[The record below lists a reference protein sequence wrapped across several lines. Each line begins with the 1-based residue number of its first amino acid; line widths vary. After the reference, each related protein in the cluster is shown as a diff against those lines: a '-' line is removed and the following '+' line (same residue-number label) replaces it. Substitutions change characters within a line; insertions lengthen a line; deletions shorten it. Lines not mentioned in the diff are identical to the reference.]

1 MESDRPDG
9 LRERKKRATHRALQS
24 SAVALFRLHGPEA
37 VTVESICADAG
48 VSPRTFFNYFS
59 SKDEAAFMLEEGTPA
74 LIEERITA
82 RPPQETPLEAIRAV
96 FVARLGELATG
107 RIWLERVLLLRERPE
122 LAPRITLTNRA
133 VEDAVTRAV
142 AARTGLPECHL
153 YVRTTAAAV
162 FAAQQAAISC
172 WEPDSG
178 PAMVTL
184 VTEAVD
190 LLSRGL
196 PAPPEP
202 AEQPGTRTPDAAQ
215 VH

>member
-1 MESDRPDG
+1 MASDRPGG

-24 SAVALFRLHGPEA
+24 SALALFRLHGPEA
-37 VTVESICADAG
+37 VTVESICADAD

-82 RPPQETPLEAIRAV
+82 RPPQETPVEAITAV
-96 FVARLGELATG
+96 FVGRLSELATG
-107 RIWLERVLLLRERPE
+107 SIWLERVLLVRERPE
-122 LAPRITLTNRA
+122 LLPRITLTNRA

-142 AARTGLPECHL
+142 ATRTGLPQSHL
-153 YVRTTAAAV
+153 HVRTTAAAV
-162 FAAQQAAISC
+162 FATLQAAISC
-172 WEPDSG
+172 WQPDSG
-178 PAMVTL
+178 PDVVTL

-196 PAPPEP
+196 PAPRGPVDRGDSG
-202 AEQPGTRTPDAAQ
+202 AL
-215 VH
+215 